1 METTGSDRW
10 NNDILRALS
19 QNGASRVSQNG
30 ASRVSQNGASRV
42 SQTVA
47 NIATAIKYRMRRD
60 SGQKIQGNGIALESY
75 IHVRWL

>member
-19 QNGASRVSQNG
+19 QNGASRVSQ
-30 ASRVSQNGASRV
+30 
-42 SQTVA
+42 TVA
-47 NIATAIKYRMRRD
+47 NIATAITYRMRRD
-60 SGQKIQGNGIALESY
+60 SDQKIQGNGIALESY